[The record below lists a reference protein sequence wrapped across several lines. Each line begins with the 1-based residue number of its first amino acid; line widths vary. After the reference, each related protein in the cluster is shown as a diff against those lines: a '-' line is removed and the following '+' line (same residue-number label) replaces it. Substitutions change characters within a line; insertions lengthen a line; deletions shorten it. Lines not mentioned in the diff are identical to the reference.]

1 MKRILFFLCFLF
13 LCAIDVNSQKQSIVL
28 SDFTK
33 EIVDLMIDKYYD
45 ENNEWMIYYEKG
57 GEKNEYIIID
67 LRNNGR
73 HSKYGLYSMSIDVQ
87 VSNDE
92 LWLYSDAVYR
102 YLFGHSVID
111 FWGSVRYRGKTILI
125 FGDKKT
131 PFVLIRGKSKN
142 FDEIFNIEFEFVE
155 ANCCPEYDP
164 LSWHIVLDDELKLDT
179 VKTAIYDYDQDISDI
194 VNVAKKY
201 FNGGK

>member
-33 EIVDLMIDKYYD
+33 EIVDLMIDRYYD
-45 ENNEWMIYYEKG
+45 
-57 GEKNEYIIID
+57 EKNEYIIIQ
-67 LRNNGR
+67 LSNNGR
-73 HSKYGLYSMSIDVQ
+73 YSKYGLYSMSIDVQ
-87 VSNDE
+87 VSNDD
-92 LWLYSDAVYR
+92 LWLYSAAVER

-155 ANCCPEYDP
+155 ENCCPEYDP
-164 LSWHIVLDDELKLDT
+164 FSWHIVLDDELKLDT
-179 VKTAIYDYDQDISDI
+179 IKTAIYDYDQDISDI

>member
-33 EIVDLMIDKYYD
+33 EIVDLMIDRYYD
-45 ENNEWMIYYEKG
+45 
-57 GEKNEYIIID
+57 EKNEYIIIQ
-67 LRNNGR
+67 LSNNGR
-73 HSKYGLYSMSIDVQ
+73 YSKYGLYSMSIDVQ
-87 VSNDE
+87 VSNDK
-92 LWLYSDAVYR
+92 LWLYSDAVDR
-102 YLFGHSVID
+102 YIYGHSVID

-155 ANCCPEYDP
+155 ENCCLEYDP

-201 FNGGK
+201 FNGGR

>member
-1 MKRILFFLCFLF
+1 
-13 LCAIDVNSQKQSIVL
+13 
-28 SDFTK
+28 
-33 EIVDLMIDKYYD
+33 
-45 ENNEWMIYYEKG
+45 
-57 GEKNEYIIID
+57 
-67 LRNNGR
+67 
-73 HSKYGLYSMSIDVQ
+73 MSIDVQ

-92 LWLYSDAVYR
+92 LRLYSDAVDR

-155 ANCCPEYDP
+155 ENCCPEYDP

-179 VKTAIYDYDQDISDI
+179 IKTVKQAADYQNISDI

>member
-33 EIVDLMIDKYYD
+33 EIVDLMIDRYYD
-45 ENNEWMIYYEKG
+45 
-57 GEKNEYIIID
+57 EKNEYIIIN

-87 VSNDE
+87 VSNDK
-92 LWLYSDAVYR
+92 LWLYSDAVDR
-102 YLFGHSVID
+102 YIYGHSVID

-155 ANCCPEYDP
+155 ENCCPEYDP